1 MRRLAERTKTYAEE
15 IKNVVSEIQVSTNAA
30 VLSIEQNVRYVDK
43 GVEVIR
49 GGRTGD

>member
-15 IKNVVSEIQVSTNAA
+15 IKNVVSEIQVSTGAA
-30 VLSIEQNVRYVDK
+30 VLSIEQSVKNVDK

-49 GGRTGD
+49 GPGRL